1 MITNNKPF
9 LNIIFL
15 YRSFSF
21 IRKAKDLP
29 AKYCQKYKEQLK
41 KCARKRHQDHSE
53 NKKTKIKNVVNNNV
67 KTFLRMKDSG

>member
-41 KCARKRHQDHSE
+41 NCSRKWHQDHSE
-53 NKKTKIKNVVNNNV
+53 NKKTKIKNMVNNNV

>member
-41 KCARKRHQDHSE
+41 NWARKRHQDHSE